1 MTYVHFCV
9 KGEMC
14 HLLHSQGYISLQRI
28 ASITST
34 ISATLRRIIRTS
46 LVVSSWL
53 ERDSF
58 RTMNASNHTQICP
71 FDVVDVTC
79 FSANRATLSVTT
91 NTVLSS
97 SNNNVFDSC
106 RVSKRQCF
114 CPPYAEA
121 LGHLLI
127 PSKRNLPILE
137 RCRLA
142 FRYLHLGPTIVLRVL
157 PDNLV
162 RLDYRLAEEV
172 CMQLTSM

>member
-1 MTYVHFCV
+1 LGSRVAHVLSMTYVHFCV

-97 SNNNVFDSC
+97 SNNNVSIAVECQKDS
-106 RVSKRQCF
+106 VS
-114 CPPYAEA
+114 
-121 LGHLLI
+121 
-127 PSKRNLPILE
+127 
-137 RCRLA
+137 
-142 FRYLHLGPTIVLRVL
+142 VLRTL
-157 PDNLV
+157 RPSDT
-162 RLDYRLAEEV
+162 
-172 CMQLTSM
+172 C